1 MRTIVLL
8 YISSASANF
17 SFVNNSPEL
26 PGSKSQQTTAAIET
40 PIFDWLLYLIFVV
53 HMNAQSILPQ
63 LSARKIFL
71 LGLLFDCCL
80 YTSLNFILPLSTH
93 RCIQYSGCENFGR
106 CYNET
111 TNQITKSPLAET
123 ISNIFRREREKTSRN
138 DKMAASTGLPS
149 PPSTI

>member
-8 YISSASANF
+8 YISSASATF

-53 HMNAQSILPQ
+53 HMNAQSILLQ

-71 LGLLFDCCL
+71 LGLVFDCCL

-93 RCIQYSGCENFGR
+93 RCIQYSGGENFGR
-106 CYNET
+106 CYNKT

-123 ISNIFRREREKTSRN
+123 ISNIFRREKKTSRN
-138 DKMAASTGLPS
+138 NKMAASTDLPS